1 MLFKFPKP
9 SQNQLDLE
17 SRILTEKRKEQ
28 QILLFKKYYAKFR
41 LLILILLITCISF
54 LLFDTFQNSVS
65 IQNLHII
72 ENNKKN
78 KTLPEFFVSAYLPQV
93 PSAASAHSS
102 SLVELNNGKLLAIWF
117 AGSREGAADVALWSS
132 TLNKDGW
139 SPPKLVIDRENLAG
153 SLFSQVRKIGNP
165 LLFVDKV
172 NPQKIH
178 LWFVSV
184 GVGGWAG
191 SSINHTFSDDNGE
204 TWYKPT
210 KLQISPFLNISNLVR
225 TPPIQF
231 DNGYIGLPIYHEFI
245 KKFGEFIVLNADGK
259 HIISQKFMPLYNNI
273 SAIQPSLIVD
283 DNTIFALLRN
293 SGKIAENN
301 INNYIQKVISKDNG
315 ITWNFD
321 NLPHSEV
328 KIRNFS
334 SSIAT
339 LKLPSGNWLLV
350 ANSDAS
356 RNFLNLYLSKDKG
369 KNWQLVKQLE
379 NAMEYQKNP
388 LYKKDNVLE
397 HEFSYP
403 SIILGKDNRIHLTY
417 TWNRKTIKYV
427 TFSEQWLSSN

>member
-1 MLFKFPKP
+1 M
-9 SQNQLDLE
+9 
-17 SRILTEKRKEQ
+17 
-28 QILLFKKYYAKFR
+28 
-41 LLILILLITCISF
+41 
-54 LLFDTFQNSVS
+54 
-65 IQNLHII
+65 
-72 ENNKKN
+72 
-78 KTLPEFFVSAYLPQV
+78 
-93 PSAASAHSS
+93 
-102 SLVELNNGKLLAIWF
+102 
-117 AGSREGAADVALWSS
+117 
-132 TLNKDGW
+132 
-139 SPPKLVIDRENLAG
+139 
-153 SLFSQVRKIGNP
+153 
-165 LLFVDKV
+165 
-172 NPQKIH
+172 
-178 LWFVSV
+178 
-184 GVGGWAG
+184 
-191 SSINHTFSDDNGE
+191 
-204 TWYKPT
+204 
-210 KLQISPFLNISNLVR
+210 NISNLVR

-283 DNTIFALLRN
+283 DNTIFSLLRN

-315 ITWNFD
+315 ITWDFD

-334 SSIAT
+334 SLIAT

-356 RNFLNLYLSKDKG
+356 RNFLDLYLSKDKG

>member
-1 MLFKFPKP
+1 MLFKFPRP

-17 SRILTEKRKEQ
+17 SKILAENRKEQ
-28 QILLFKKYYAKFR
+28 QILLLKKYYAKYR
-41 LLILILLITCISF
+41 LLILILLITYGIFCI
-54 LLFDTFQNSVS
+54 FDTFQKSVS

-72 ENNKKN
+72 ENNKKTQ
-78 KTLPEFFVSAYLPQV
+78 TLPAFFVSAYLPQV

-102 SLVELNNGKLLAIWF
+102 TLVELSNGKLLAIWF

-132 TLNKDGW
+132 MLNKDGW

-153 SLFSQVRKIGNP
+153 ALFSQVRKIGNP

-172 NPQKIH
+172 NPKKLH

-210 KLQISPFLNISNLVR
+210 KLQISPFINISNLVR

-245 KKFGEFIVLNADGK
+245 KKFGEFIILDSSGK
-259 HIISQKFMPLYNNI
+259 QIISQSIMPAYNNI

-283 DNTIFALLRN
+283 NNTIFALLRN
-293 SGKIAENN
+293 SGKISEKN
-301 INNYIQKVISKDNG
+301 INNYIQKAISNDNG

-321 NLPHSEV
+321 NYPHSEI

-350 ANSDAS
+350 ANSDVS
-356 RNFLNLYLSKDKG
+356 RNFLDLYLSKDKG

-379 NAMEYQKNP
+379 NAKEYKKNP
-388 LYKKDNVLE
+388 LYKRDDVSKY
-397 HEFSYP
+397 EFSYP
-403 SIILGKDNRIHLTY
+403 SIILSKDNRIHLTY
-417 TWNRKTIKYV
+417 TWNRKTIKYIS
-427 TFSEQWLSSN
+427 FSEQWLNSK

>member
-17 SRILTEKRKEQ
+17 SRILAENRKEQ
-28 QILLFKKYYAKFR
+28 QILLLKKYYAKYR
-41 LLILILLITCISF
+41 LLILILFITCIIF
-54 LLFDTFQNSVS
+54 CIFNTFQNSIS
-65 IQNLHII
+65 IKDLHII

-78 KTLPEFFVSAYLPQV
+78 QILPEFFISAYLPQV

-102 SLVELNNGKLLAIWF
+102 TLVELSNGKLLAIWF

-139 SPPKLVIDRENLAG
+139 SPPKLVIERENLAG

-172 NPQKIH
+172 NPQKLH

-210 KLQISPFLNISNLVR
+210 KLQISPFINISNLVR

-245 KKFGEFIVLNADGK
+245 KKFGEFIILDSSGK
-259 HIISQKFMPLYNNI
+259 QIISKSIMPTYNNI

-283 DNTIFALLRN
+283 NNTIFALLRN
-293 SGKIAENN
+293 SGKIAGNN
-301 INNYIQKVISKDNG
+301 VNNYIQKAVSNDNG
-315 ITWNFD
+315 ETWKVDNF
-321 NLPHSEV
+321 PHSEV

-350 ANSDAS
+350 ANSDVS
-356 RNFLNLYLSKDKG
+356 RNFLDLYLSKDKG

-379 NAMEYQKNP
+379 NAKEYQKNP
-388 LYKKDNVLE
+388 LYKKDDVSKY
-397 HEFSYP
+397 EFSYP
-403 SIILGKDNRIHLTY
+403 SIILSKDNRIHLTY
-417 TWNRKTIKYV
+417 TWNRKTIKYIS
-427 TFSEQWLSSN
+427 FSEQWLNSK